1 MINQRNDTCK
11 AGRDDIFGT
20 GRPRDV
26 RLQIYISLTL
36 GVGAFL
42 VFCVRFLRA
51 TTQRKSTN

>member
-1 MINQRNDTCK
+1 MINHRNDTCK

-42 VFCVRFLRA
+42 VFCVCILRA
-51 TTQRKSTN
+51 TT